1 MSYDII
7 VIGGGPGGYVAAI
20 RAAQLG
26 LNTALVEKHKIGGTC
41 LNYGCIP
48 TKAFYKSATLF
59 SEMRKSEAFGI
70 VSSGA
75 ILDAEKLQNQ
85 KNETVENLTTGVKK
99 LLEAGGVDIYDGMAS
114 FTSSSEVQVHLST
127 GEKVSLSAKNFII
140 ATGSDVFTPQ
150 MKGIDHSKVVT
161 SKEILEFEEL
171 PKQLVILGGGV
182 VAMEFASI
190 FNDFGSEVTVVVR
203 SSILKSFDKDIV
215 KRASAYL
222 KKKGV
227 TIQSKTDVLEI
238 RDGDTGVEVVINGK
252 KGESVLNADLVLNAM
267 GRRPNF
273 EGLEIEQAGVE
284 VEKGAILVDA
294 HFKTSA
300 ETIYAIG
307 DVNGKYMLAHTAS
320 HQGVHVV
327 ESIKGIG
334 STEYI
339 DIAGKQV
346 SKMDVV
352 PSCVFISPELAGVG
366 LTEDQA
372 KAEGIAV
379 HVSKFPFSACGKA
392 MAMRKTDGMVKLIAL
407 ESGQLVGAQILGEHA
422 SDLIHEITLAITNGL
437 KVDDVVQTIHAH
449 PTLSEGVLEAA
460 YGLKDGALHMAP
472 KKKS

>member
-48 TKAFYKSATLF
+48 TKAFYKSATLL
-59 SEMRKSEAFGI
+59 SEIRKSETFGI
-70 VSSGA
+70 ASEGA
-75 ILDAEKLQNQ
+75 VLDAVKLQNQ
-85 KNETVENLTTGVKK
+85 KNETVDNLTSGVKK
-99 LLEAGGVDIYDGMAS
+99 LLEAGGVDIYDGMALFLDS
-114 FTSSSEVQVHLST
+114 DTIEVHLST
-127 GEKVSLSAKNFII
+127 GEQVNLSANNFII
-140 ATGSDVFTPQ
+140 ATGSSVFTPQ
-150 MKGIDHSKVVT
+150 MKGIEHSKVVT

-171 PKQLVILGGGV
+171 PKELVILGGGV

-215 KRASAYL
+215 KRAAAYL
-222 KKKGV
+222 KKKGL
-227 TIQSKTDVLEI
+227 TILTKTDVLEI
-238 RDGDTGVEVVINGK
+238 RDGDTGVEVVTTSK
-252 KGESVLNADLVLNAM
+252 KGENVLKADLVLNAM
-267 GRRPNF
+267 GRRPSYA
-273 EGLEIEQAGVE
+273 GLNIERAGVE
-284 VEKGAILVDA
+284 AEKGTIAVDD
-294 HFKTSA
+294 HFKTSK
-300 ETIYAIG
+300 EHIYAIG

-346 SKMDVV
+346 SKMDIV

-366 LTEDQA
+366 LSEDQA
-372 KAEGIAV
+372 KADGIAV
-379 HVSKFPFSACGKA
+379 SVSKFPFTACGKA

-422 SDLIHEITLAITNGL
+422 SDLIHEITLAIANEL
-437 KVDDVVQTIHAH
+437 KVEDVVQTIHAH
-449 PTLSEGVLEAA
+449 PTLSEAVLEAA
-460 YGLKDGALHMAP
+460 YGLKEGALHMAP
-472 KKKS
+472 KKKA